1 MANAKVYDQNR
12 QEVGELALDD
22 NIFQVEV
29 KPEIL
34 HLAVRSH
41 LASLRSGTVGV
52 KTRGLVRGGG
62 KKPWRQKGTGRARAG
77 SIRSPLWRGGAI
89 VHGPVARDYSFKIN
103 KKIRKLALRM
113 ALTSRFATDTM
124 LVVNNLHFSEIKT
137 KNFVA
142 CKDKLGLKKA
152 LIVVSEQDSNLTLS
166 ARNVPG
172 VLVLD
177 HQSINV
183 YEILKYP
190 QIVLDQGAVT
200 ALQERLK

>member
-1 MANAKVYDQNR
+1 MANAKVYDQNKR
-12 QEVGELALDD
+12 EIGEISLADD
-22 NIFQVEV
+22 VFQVEV
-29 KPEIL
+29 KPEVL

-41 LASLRSGTVGV
+41 LAKLRAGTVGV
-52 KTRGLVRGGG
+52 KTRGLVSGGG

-77 SIRSPLWRGGAI
+77 SSRSPLWRSGAV

-103 KKIRKLALRM
+103 KQIRKLALKM
-113 ALTSRFATDTM
+113 ALSSRFSTENL
-124 LVVNNLHFSEIKT
+124 LVVDKLQFEGIKT

-142 CKDKLGLKKA
+142 CKDVLGLKKA
-152 LIVVSEQDSNLTLS
+152 LIVVAEKDTNLALS

-172 VLVLD
+172 FLVLD
-177 HQSINV
+177 QQSINV

-190 QIVLDQGAVT
+190 QMVLDQGAVE